1 MKTTLALLLG
11 FMLAFAQAQ
20 EVSDYKYISIPS
32 NFSGFS
38 ANQYQLNNYLRLLLT
53 QKDYKVL
60 SDAKKFWPEEAK
72 LNPCLVLL
80 ADLDQIPS
88 TFSNKVL
95 LSFTDCNETILYKF
109 EGESKVKEFEQG
121 YKDALKSATTTIK
134 TQQAQITT
142 YREDETKEVVIKTET
157 KTEHPGTELF
167 KKYSNKIDANDLE
180 LNNMPINAV
189 YLLEGKTYYKSN
201 LENGEFVLLN
211 EDKKH
216 MLAHFYPSSRKGIYH
231 VYLGNSMKNSGNSL
245 IGYFDEQRLSYE
257 YLSDDKSPIVIEF
270 SKK

>member
-11 FMLAFAQAQ
+11 FILAFGQAQ

-53 QKDYKVL
+53 QKDYKIL
-60 SDAKKFWPEEAK
+60 SNAKKFWPEEAK
-72 LNPCLVLL
+72 LNPFLVLA
-80 ADLDQIPS
+80 ADLDQVSS

-95 LSFTDCNETILYKF
+95 LSFTDCNDTVLYKF
-109 EGESKVKEFEQG
+109 EGESKVKEFEAG
-121 YKDALKSATTTIK
+121 YKDALNNAVASIK
-134 TQQAQITT
+134 KQQAQIPT
-142 YREDETKEVVIKTET
+142 YREEETKEVVIKTET
-157 KTEHPGTELF
+157 KAEHPGTELF
-167 KKYSNKIDANDLE
+167 KKYSNKLDANNLE
-180 LNNMPINAV
+180 LNNMPVNGV
-189 YLLEGKTYYKSN
+189 YILEGKTYFKSN

-216 MLAHFYPSSRKGIYH
+216 MVAHFYPSSKKGVYH

-245 IGYFDEQRLSYE
+245 IAYFDGNKLSYE
-257 YLSDDKSPIVIEF
+257 YLSADKSPIVIEF
-270 SKK
+270 TPK